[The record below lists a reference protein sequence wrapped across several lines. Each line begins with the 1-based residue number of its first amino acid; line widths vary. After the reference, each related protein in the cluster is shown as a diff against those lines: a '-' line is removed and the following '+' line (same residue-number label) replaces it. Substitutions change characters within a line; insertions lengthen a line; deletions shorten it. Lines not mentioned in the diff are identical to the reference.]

1 MRMKMETLSDEMRD
15 LAEPHGVLN
24 QEGLQCEK
32 ERKKTCDDLNKAF
45 MDSSAPSNHGE

>member
-32 ERKKTCDDLNKAF
+32 ERKKKRRKMQIQFTTQSDPK
-45 MDSSAPSNHGE
+45 P